1 MKQINHH
8 FFAANAVQWKRS
20 NDEVSLVDLIKDFSK
35 YNKPFN
41 LYYVPLPSDAEY
53 EVDNY
58 APQLSEA
65 IQLVN
70 IYDF

>member
-1 MKQINHH
+1 MKQVNHH

-20 NDEVSLVDLIKDFSK
+20 NDEVSLVDLVKEFGSYK
-35 YNKPFN
+35 KPFN
-41 LYYVPLPSDAEY
+41 LFYVPLPWDSEY
-53 EVDNY
+53 KVDNY
-58 APQLSEA
+58 APQVKGI